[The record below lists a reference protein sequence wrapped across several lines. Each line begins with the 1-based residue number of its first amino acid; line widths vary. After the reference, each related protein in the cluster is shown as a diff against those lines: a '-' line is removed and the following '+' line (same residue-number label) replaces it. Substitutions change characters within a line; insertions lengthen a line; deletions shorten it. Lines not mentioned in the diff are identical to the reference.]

1 MKRKIY
7 KDLLNWKENS
17 IDIPLMIIGARQIG
31 KTYIIKEFC
40 KNEFENYMYINL
52 LDNPQ
57 IVDLFEQSIPTEEK
71 FTKMQLILNEKI
83 DLEKTII
90 FFDEIQLSEKL
101 ISNLKYFCES
111 DKPFKIICAGSL
123 LGVKI
128 NRFHSSFPVGKVK
141 MLNLYPM
148 DFEEFLIAL
157 DQNMYPMDFEEFLMA
172 TSTQGLIDEI
182 YNCYN
187 EVIPM
192 TNALHEKLLNLYR
205 LYLCVGGMPQAVQN
219 IVDVNQN
226 IFDFDKNIV
235 NGNVTYKAPKV
246 SPEKSVR
253 EIVAS
258 YISDLGAFLAFVI
271 IIWLVCLWLAPKFLN
286 DTNKFVGKKTL
297 NVLGTGLLTLIA
309 VPIACIILLLLQL
322 TAGISLLTVAIY
334 ILALIVAKSI
344 FTIVAN
350 NYLCSKLNINKNT
363 GIFGM
368 LIVSGVIV
376 WVISELPY
384 VGGIVSFIISVL
396 GLGVLVSAILPKKA
410 KKASDT
416 NEVKETTK
424 TDIKKELSENKDT
437 KKDNKKEDK

>member
-40 KNEFENYMYINL
+40 KNEFENYIYINL

-71 FTKMQLILNEKI
+71 FTKMQWILNKNI

-141 MLNLYPM
+141 MEY
-148 DFEEFLIAL
+148 
-157 DQNMYPMDFEEFLMA
+157 MYPMDFEEFLMA
-172 TSTQGLIDEI
+172 TSSQGLIDEI
-182 YNCYN
+182 YRCYN

-192 TNALHEKLLNLYR
+192 TNALHDKLLNLYR
-205 LYLCVGGMPQAVQN
+205 LYLCVGGMPQAVQK

-235 NGNVTYKAPKV
+235 KNII
-246 SPEKSVR
+246 E
-253 EIVAS
+253 S
-258 YISDLGAFLAFVI
+258 Y
-271 IIWLVCLWLAPKFLN
+271 LN
-286 DTNKFVGKKTL
+286 DIKNR
-297 NVLGTGLLTLIA
+297 
-309 VPIACIILLLLQL
+309 
-322 TAGISLLTVAIY
+322 S
-334 ILALIVAKSI
+334 
-344 FTIVAN
+344 
-350 NYLCSKLNINKNT
+350 NIQIN
-363 GIFGM
+363 
-368 LIVSGVIV
+368 
-376 WVISELPY
+376 SEL
-384 VGGIVSFIISVL
+384 IR
-396 GLGVLVSAILPKKA
+396 KCK
-410 KKASDT
+410 
-416 NEVKETTK
+416 
-424 TDIKKELSENKDT
+424 
-437 KKDNKKEDK
+437 

>member
-40 KNEFENYMYINL
+40 KNEFENYIYINL

-71 FTKMQLILNEKI
+71 FTKMQWILNKNI

-141 MLNLYPM
+141 MEY
-148 DFEEFLIAL
+148 
-157 DQNMYPMDFEEFLMA
+157 MYPMDFEEFLMA
-172 TSTQGLIDEI
+172 TSSQGLIDEI
-182 YNCYN
+182 YRCYN

-192 TNALHEKLLNLYR
+192 TNALHDKLLNLYR
-205 LYLCVGGMPQAVQN
+205 LYLCVGGMPQAVQK

-226 IFDFDKNIV
+226 IFDFDKTIVKNIIESYL
-235 NGNVTYKAPKV
+235 NDMNQYILNNTEKSRIEAIYKSIPSQLGNVSNKFQYTKINSNARSRDYETALQWLISSTMIYKCNLLKTIQIPPKAYAD
-246 SPEKSVR
+246 EEYFKL
-253 EIVAS
+253 
-258 YISDLGAFLAFVI
+258 YISDV
-271 IIWLVCLWLAPKFLN
+271 
-286 DTNKFVGKKTL
+286 
-297 NVLGTGLLTLIA
+297 GLLTSLLEIQYND
-309 VPIACIILLLLQL
+309 ILLDNNFLYKGNIAENYVAEQL
-322 TAGISLLTVAIY
+322 VRNGVSLYYWKSNSDAEIDF
-334 ILALIVAKSI
+334 ILYNEDGLIPIEV
-344 FTIVAN
+344 
-350 NYLCSKLNINKNT
+350 
-363 GIFGM
+363 
-368 LIVSGVIV
+368 
-376 WVISELPY
+376 
-384 VGGIVSFIISVL
+384 
-396 GLGVLVSAILPKKA
+396 
-410 KKASDT
+410 KASDNIT
-416 NEVKETTK
+416 SKSLNSY
-424 TDIKKELSENKDT
+424 IKK
-437 KKDNKKEDK
+437 

>member
-40 KNEFENYMYINL
+40 KNEFENYIYINL

-71 FTKMQLILNEKI
+71 FTKMQWILNKNI

-141 MLNLYPM
+141 MEY
-148 DFEEFLIAL
+148 
-157 DQNMYPMDFEEFLMA
+157 MYPMDFEEFLMA
-172 TSTQGLIDEI
+172 TSSQGLIDEI
-182 YNCYN
+182 YRCYN

-192 TNALHEKLLNLYR
+192 TNALHDKLLNLYR
-205 LYLCVGGMPQAVQN
+205 LYLCVGGMPQAVQK

-226 IFDFDKNIV
+226 IFDFDKTIVKNIIESYL
-235 NGNVTYKAPKV
+235 NDMNQYILNNTEKSRIEAIYKSIPSQLGNVSNKFQYTKINSNARSRDYETALQWLISSTMIYKCNLLKTIQIPPKAYAD
-246 SPEKSVR
+246 EEYFKL
-253 EIVAS
+253 
-258 YISDLGAFLAFVI
+258 YISDV
-271 IIWLVCLWLAPKFLN
+271 
-286 DTNKFVGKKTL
+286 
-297 NVLGTGLLTLIA
+297 GLLTSLLEIQYND
-309 VPIACIILLLLQL
+309 ILLDNNFLYKGNIAENYVAEQL
-322 TAGISLLTVAIY
+322 VRNGVSLYYWKSNSDAEIDF
-334 ILALIVAKSI
+334 ILYNEDGLIPIEV
-344 FTIVAN
+344 
-350 NYLCSKLNINKNT
+350 
-363 GIFGM
+363 
-368 LIVSGVIV
+368 
-376 WVISELPY
+376 
-384 VGGIVSFIISVL
+384 
-396 GLGVLVSAILPKKA
+396 
-410 KKASDT
+410 KASDNIT
-416 NEVKETTK
+416 SKSLNSY
-424 TDIKKELSENKDT
+424 IKKYNPKYSIRISTKNFGFENNIKSIPLYAAFLI
-437 KKDNKKEDK
+437 N

>member
-40 KNEFENYMYINL
+40 KNEFENYIYINL

-71 FTKMQLILNEKI
+71 FTKMQWILNKNI

-141 MLNLYPM
+141 MEY
-148 DFEEFLIAL
+148 
-157 DQNMYPMDFEEFLMA
+157 MYPMDFEEFLMA
-172 TSTQGLIDEI
+172 TSSQGLIDEI
-182 YNCYN
+182 YRCYN

-192 TNALHEKLLNLYR
+192 TNALHDKLLNLYR
-205 LYLCVGGMPQAVQN
+205 LYLCVGGMPQAVQK

-226 IFDFDKNIV
+226 IFDFDKTIVKNIIESYL
-235 NGNVTYKAPKV
+235 NDMNQYILNNTEKSRIEAIYKSIPSQLGNV
-246 SPEKSVR
+246 S
-253 EIVAS
+253 
-258 YISDLGAFLAFVI
+258 
-271 IIWLVCLWLAPKFLN
+271 
-286 DTNKFVGKKTL
+286 NKFQYTKINSNARSRDYETALQWLISSTMVYKCNLLKAIQIPPKAYANEEYFKL
-297 NVLGTGLLTLIA
+297 YINDVGLLTSLLEIQYND
-309 VPIACIILLLLQL
+309 ILLDNNFLYKGNIAENYVAEQL
-322 TAGISLLTVAIY
+322 VRNGVSLYYWKSHSDAEIDF
-334 ILALIVAKSI
+334 ILYNKDGLIPIEV
-344 FTIVAN
+344 
-350 NYLCSKLNINKNT
+350 
-363 GIFGM
+363 
-368 LIVSGVIV
+368 
-376 WVISELPY
+376 
-384 VGGIVSFIISVL
+384 
-396 GLGVLVSAILPKKA
+396 
-410 KKASDT
+410 KASDNIT
-416 NEVKETTK
+416 SKSLNSY
-424 TDIKKELSENKDT
+424 IKKYNPKYSIRISAKNFGFENNIKSIPLYAAFLI
-437 KKDNKKEDK
+437 N

>member
-1 MKRKIY
+1 MLKNKTKILVFLLILAISLTTSFVYADNETTLEDDIIPISDNLESSPVENNAENPISTNEPTEDTY
-7 KDLLNWKENS
+7 KSHDVYLTGDNVTIDYVVDGNLFVIANTVTINSKIGGDAFIMANNINVSEQAYIFNNLFAMANS
-17 IDIPLMIIGARQIG
+17 IDIKGVVYDVYALAQNFTVSNGYIYRDAKLCCNTININGAIGRNAFVSCSNINFNTDGNDKGIIYGNL
-31 KTYIIKEFC
+31 TYSAPSE
-40 KNEFENYMYINL
+40 
-52 LDNPQ
+52 
-57 IVDLFEQSIPTEEK
+57 
-71 FTKMQLILNEKI
+71 
-83 DLEKTII
+83 
-90 FFDEIQLSEKL
+90 LS
-101 ISNLKYFCES
+101 
-111 DKPFKIICAGSL
+111 
-123 LGVKI
+123 
-128 NRFHSSFPVGKVK
+128 
-141 MLNLYPM
+141 
-148 DFEEFLIAL
+148 
-157 DQNMYPMDFEEFLMA
+157 
-172 TSTQGLIDEI
+172 
-182 YNCYN
+182 
-187 EVIPM
+187 
-192 TNALHEKLLNLYR
+192 
-205 LYLCVGGMPQAVQN
+205 
-219 IVDVNQN
+219 
-226 IFDFDKNIV
+226 FDKNIV

-258 YISDLGAFLAFVI
+258 YILDLGAFLAFVI
-271 IIWLVCLWLAPKFLN
+271 IIWLVCLWVAPKFLN

-424 TDIKKELSENKDT
+424 TDVKKEISENKDT